1 MRLYY
6 LDEASVSINVIISRY
21 LLTPSFQRGMFNV
34 IARTDLRI
42 ASSLEESDDSGATIL
57 SILLNMDD
65 CNRVTRET
73 ILQDFRNLF
82 SNSRSGR
89 LDHFSVLEVEV
100 ILFLM
105 HYVFRHAAP
114 KLVWEYHDNGNN
126 DESFLNTKSMSLI

>member
-1 MRLYY
+1 
-6 LDEASVSINVIISRY
+6 
-21 LLTPSFQRGMFNV
+21 MFNV

-42 ASSLEESDDSGATIL
+42 ASSLEESDDSGAIIL
-57 SILLNMDD
+57 SILLKMDD

-73 ILQDFRNLF
+73 MLQDFRNLF

-114 KLVWEYHDNGNN
+114 KLVWEYHDNGNK
-126 DESFLNTKSMSLI
+126 DESFLNTKSMFANLTHRREDYQRGRS